1 MIFISIVIKDYD
13 LHQHRHHDDD
23 QVKQASH
30 SFVFFTRSSREK
42 ADLLRALVDGFADL
56 IIIIIIMRIAI
67 MMPMFMLIKMFM
79 TITMRMTIMML
90 TLNRSTYLEDQKG
103 CLMRSVK
110 TCNSCCQQV
119 ILSSSLLASPSSSPP
134 PSPPSPS
141 SSSP

>member
-119 ILSSSLLASPSSSPP
+119 ILSSSAL
-134 PSPPSPS
+134 
-141 SSSP
+141 